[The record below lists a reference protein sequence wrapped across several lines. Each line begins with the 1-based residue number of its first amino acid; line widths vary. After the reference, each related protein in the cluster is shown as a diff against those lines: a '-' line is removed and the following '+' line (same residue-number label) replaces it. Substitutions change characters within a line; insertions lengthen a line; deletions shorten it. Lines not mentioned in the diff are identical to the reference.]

1 MKKIQKK
8 KRQPKSEIAKSKSKQ
23 SHVLPVRAGRPS
35 AEDVCGSDDR
45 FVQLFFRHSRFGAR
59 PGRSSQTN
67 FSSTLT
73 ISTYELLNF
82 YHGQHYHRG
91 RQR

>member
-45 FVQLFFRHSRFGAR
+45 FVQLFFVIRVLALVQAGPLKR
-59 PGRSSQTN
+59 
-67 FSSTLT
+67 
-73 ISTYELLNF
+73 ISVRL
-82 YHGQHYHRG
+82 
-91 RQR
+91 